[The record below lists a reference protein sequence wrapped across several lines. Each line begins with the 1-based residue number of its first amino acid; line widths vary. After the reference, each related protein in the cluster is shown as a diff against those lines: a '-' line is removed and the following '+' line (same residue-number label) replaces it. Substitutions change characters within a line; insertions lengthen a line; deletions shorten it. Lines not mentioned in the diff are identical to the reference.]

1 MSLEIRDASRADI
14 PGLVADMRGIDR
26 LEARLTMGNKDLHEV
41 MQVMFD
47 RSDVVRTGLFGGRIA
62 TIYGRA
68 PVSVLGGECMPWL
81 ASTTLIEKPSVRTCF
96 IRHTK
101 TELHRLTDGF
111 VLAWNLVH
119 EKNRLAIRWLKW
131 AGFIFEEER
140 IPVNGNAFLRFSK
153 SIPE

>member
-1 MSLEIRDASRADI
+1 MSLEIREATRADI

-26 LEARLTMGNKDLHEV
+26 LEARLTMGNRDLHEV

-47 RSDVVRTGLFGGRIA
+47 RSDVIRAGLYGGRIA
-62 TIYGRA
+62 AIYGRA
-68 PVSVLGGECMPWL
+68 PISVLGGECMPWL
-81 ASTTLIEKPSVRTCF
+81 ASTTLIEEPKVKTLF
-96 IRHTK
+96 IRHTRS
-101 TELHRLTDGF
+101 ELARLTDGF

-131 AGFIFEEER
+131 AGFTFDDKR

-153 SIPE
+153 RISD